1 MDQKAP
7 PALLRILFAT
17 AVLTFGL
24 SMYLEQRQLDWLQRH
39 PISANLLAGVVGFAT
54 GGLVVAIFFNW
65 IRERDRARLM
75 HEPVARVARDH
86 PAGPGGLRFARH
98 A

>member
-17 AVLTFGL
+17 AALSFGL

-39 PISANLLAGVVGFAT
+39 PISANLLTSVVGFAT
-54 GGLVVAIFFNW
+54 GGLVVAIFFTGSASAYAPG
-65 IRERDRARLM
+65 RRRGR
-75 HEPVARVARDH
+75 R
-86 PAGPGGLRFARH
+86 GGLTRGRW
-98 A
+98 